1 MVQSS
6 GRHVLLFYEG
16 AAPIGLDW
24 PKDCYCFHNGMAIYF
39 GHRHSL
45 VRTCGRGKCIV
56 DLAAL
61 PTAGGLSEVFSQ
73 CFRHSSHYY
82 ARPMLKQLK
91 YPSDHVFL
99 KQTHLRLLSFDLF
112 LLLIRLQGKVVR
124 FWIAIM
130 ERYEAFSFH
139 LDVVC
144 NQGIDMPALP

>member
-1 MVQSS
+1 MFCFSTKAQLLYVWTGQRTAIVSQRYGDLFWPQALSGQSLRARQMYCRS
-6 GRHVLLFYEG
+6 SSTPYCWRVIRGVFG
-16 AAPIGLDW
+16 AA
-24 PKDCYCFHNGMAIYF
+24 
-39 GHRHSL
+39 
-45 VRTCGRGKCIV
+45 
-56 DLAAL
+56 
-61 PTAGGLSEVFSQ
+61 Q

-99 KQTHLRLLSFDLF
+99 KQTHLRLLSFDLLF

-144 NQGIDMPALP
+144 DQVSTCQLFRNTT